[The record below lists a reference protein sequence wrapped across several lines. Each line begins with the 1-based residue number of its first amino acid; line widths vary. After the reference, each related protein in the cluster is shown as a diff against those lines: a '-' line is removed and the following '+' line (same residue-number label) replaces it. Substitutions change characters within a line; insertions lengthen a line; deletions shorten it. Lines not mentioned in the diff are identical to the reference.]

1 MLDSK
6 VASRYAKSLIDLGK
20 EQNALETLIKDM
32 ILIKD
37 VCNENPDFITLLKSP
52 VIRGDKKQ
60 AIIKEVFYNS
70 FSSEV
75 TKAFVEI
82 ILRKKREAILYA
94 IAVSFISLYKEH
106 HNIKIVKVTTAV
118 PLSVEQKQSIIA
130 QINKTEK
137 ATIELEEVVNKDII
151 GGLILRIEDK
161 QLDESIRRK
170 LLNLEM
176 EFDDNPYV
184 KEF

>member
-37 VCNENPDFITLLKSP
+37 VCNENSDFITLLKSP

-82 ILRKKREAILYA
+82 ILRKKRIN
-94 IAVSFISLYKEH
+94 SLCYC
-106 HNIKIVKVTTAV
+106 
-118 PLSVEQKQSIIA
+118 
-130 QINKTEK
+130 
-137 ATIELEEVVNKDII
+137 
-151 GGLILRIEDK
+151 G
-161 QLDESIRRK
+161 
-170 LLNLEM
+170 
-176 EFDDNPYV
+176 FFY
-184 KEF
+184 

>member
-6 VASRYAKSLIDLGK
+6 VASRYAKSLLDLGK

-32 ILIKD
+32 TLIKE
-37 VCNENPDFITLLKSP
+37 VCNENPEFITLLKSP
-52 VIRGDKKQ
+52 IVRGDKKR

-70 FSSEV
+70 FNSEV

-82 ILRKKREAILYA
+82 IIRKKRESILYA
-94 IAVSFISLYKEH
+94 IAVSFISLHKKY
-106 HNIKIVKVTTAV
+106 HNIKIAKVTTSL
-118 PLSVEQKQSIIA
+118 PLSAEQKQSIIA

-184 KEF
+184 KEY

>member
-82 ILRKKREAILYA
+82 ILRKKRESILYA

-106 HNIKIVKVTTAV
+106 YNIKIAKVTTAV
-118 PLSVEQKQSIIA
+118 PLSAEQKQSIIA

-176 EFDDNPYV
+176 EFDENPYV
-184 KEF
+184 REF